1 MQNNRFCNALIMKLL
16 CNKYAYEK
24 YLHICGLLIVCMEEG
39 EKAQTSV
46 IEKGRCSSSEVL
58 NNLWADEIL
67 CIFIKVITC
76 C

>member
-1 MQNNRFCNALIMKLL
+1 MKGL
-16 CNKYAYEK
+16 CDRYACEK
-24 YLHICGLLIVCMEEG
+24 YLHDYSLLIVGMEEG

-46 IEKGRCSSSEVL
+46 IERGWYFSSEVL

-67 CIFIKVITC
+67 CIFIKIITC